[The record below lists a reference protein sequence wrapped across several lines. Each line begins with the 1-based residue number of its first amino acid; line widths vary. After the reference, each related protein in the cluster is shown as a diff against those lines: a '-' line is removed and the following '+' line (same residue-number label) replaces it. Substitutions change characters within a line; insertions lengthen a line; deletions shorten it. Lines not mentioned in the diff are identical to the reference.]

1 MSGVTVERLANR
13 SDRRKR
19 KEKEA
24 KIRRAVIGK
33 ELEGQR
39 QEEGRGSEEG
49 AGGCSNQAVLGACR
63 FTFRALPGGTCLV
76 PLQRSDTTPIPSREI
91 GLLRMTKTTRE
102 RGESNLQGRNDGL
115 AASWR
120 ERLLDA

>member
-1 MSGVTVERLANR
+1 MDATRGVKKKMSGVTVERLANR

-24 KIRRAVIGK
+24 KIRRAVISK

-91 GLLRMTKTTRE
+91 GLLRTPNDENDSRE
-102 RGESNLQGRNDGL
+102 RGEQSPGK
-115 AASWR
+115 
-120 ERLLDA
+120 E